1 VAIFSIRLSVK
12 FYANV
17 YFCLLCL
24 KKFVALIIKLK
35 GMLVWILLVI
45 AVLGILIILMY
56 NSIIYRKNQV
66 DNAFAGIDTMLKKR
80 YDLIPSLAD
89 TVKAYMK
96 YEKDL
101 IAKVTEIRTAYLS
114 ENAQNEK
121 ILLSDNLA
129 GKMNNFFVSV
139 ENYPDLK
146 ANENYLKLQAAWNEM
161 EDQIAASRRFYNAS
175 VNDYH
180 NSLEMF
186 PTNIIAGFMG
196 LKHLNYFSI
205 KDEEKETP
213 SAV

>member
-1 VAIFSIRLSVK
+1 
-12 FYANV
+12 
-17 YFCLLCL
+17 
-24 KKFVALIIKLK
+24 
-35 GMLVWILLVI
+35 MLVWILLVI